1 MDPVGKSNISN
12 PTSSSCTSSTE
23 SRSWKVSFQSWLKNI
38 STLYKDKLT
47 FYQDKALNPVVLFK
61 HVRAGISAL
70 FDAFKRDIQNKN
82 QGSQNNITPSFSEEI
97 VQDGRNV
104 EVDPVNH
111 DLQASD
117 NVSLNNITPS
127 TSNDFSLTI
136 DQLPSGDSNQYN
148 QKAYDELAAAFQS
161 FKDMDLVLNTL
172 LSANNQF
179 TVNDMCHMCIP
190 SALNPLFKKGYI
202 KTGHDFDEKVSN
214 FVSLF
219 TIAYSSVGIDN
230 LSKQCNSYLFVPQYK
245 NQLNLVSTEVQ
256 NLLKIVQDDNKQ
268 QNEKINDFVNGLCR
282 LYANNEI
289 QTILSDWKTMLLLM
303 LDEHIVE
310 IESNYEQLLKQPPYD
325 NNEYIIK
332 PCIEQYIQL
341 IIKLELNLFNM
352 KYTTVVININDIFKL
367 IDKYQDMLGWEEC
380 LHNSNSQFTVPTR
393 FPAFMLAKIKKFDC
407 PKLDTSILD
416 WKLKSN

>member
-1 MDPVGKSNISN
+1 MQLENFYIICVIVDPVGKSNISN
-12 PTSSSCTSSTE
+12 PTSSSFTSSTE
-23 SRSWKVSFQSWLKNI
+23 SRSWKVSFQTWLTNI

-47 FYQDKALNPVVLFK
+47 CYPDKASKPVVLFK
-61 HVRAGISAL
+61 RVRAGISAL
-70 FDAFKRDIQNKN
+70 FAAFKRDIQNKN
-82 QGSQNNITPSFSEEI
+82 QGSQNNITPS
-97 VQDGRNV
+97 
-104 EVDPVNH
+104 
-111 DLQASD
+111 
-117 NVSLNNITPS
+117 

-136 DQLPSGDSNQYN
+136 DQLPIGDSNEYN

-161 FKDMDLVLNTL
+161 FKDMDLVLNIL
-172 LSANNQF
+172 LSANDKF

-190 SALNPLFKKGYI
+190 SALYPLFKKRYI

-219 TIAYSSVGIDN
+219 TIAYRSVGMDN
-230 LSKQCNSYLFVPQYK
+230 LSKQCNCWRFLLKYK

-310 IESNYEQLLKQPPYD
+310 IERHWSTVKTKQLGTELTTVTEDFNNYRNLIIELQAAINSNE
-325 NNEYIIK
+325 NENIINK
-332 PCIEQYIQL
+332 LAKIQL
-341 IIKLELNLFNM
+341 IAQKCETDKNVGFVWQN
-352 KYTTVVININDIFKL
+352 TTNQLYDN
-367 IDKYQDMLGWEEC
+367 
-380 LHNSNSQFTVPTR
+380 R
-393 FPAFMLAKIKKFDC
+393 FAREILRYAKRDNK
-407 PKLDTSILD
+407 
-416 WKLKSN
+416 